1 MSKVKSSETP
11 HYELLYVIS
20 NKYTEDE
27 IKPVCARVN
36 GLIEKYEGTITH
48 SEDWGKKKLAY
59 SIQHFTHGYYFLVE
73 FDMASKTVNGLN
85 NELRLSSELL
95 RHVIVSIKKRT
106 AEEIKAEKA
115 KAEKIFK
122 DNFGEKRA
130 VIKKDEDEDVA
141 VAPTR
146 SEAVAVQEETV
157 SKKKDINLQDLD
169 DKLDKILETDD
180 LL

>member
-1 MSKVKSSETP
+1 MAKVKSSEIP
-11 HYELLYVIS
+11 HYELLYIIC

-27 IKPVCARVN
+27 IKPICESVN
-36 GLIEKYEGTITH
+36 KLIEKYEGKVTYT
-48 SEDWGKKKLAY
+48 EEWGKKKLAY
-59 SIQHFTHGYYFLVE
+59 PIKHFGHGYYFLNE
-73 FDMASKTVNGLN
+73 FDMPSRSVNGLN

-106 AEEIKAEKA
+106 PEEIKAEKI

-122 DNFGEKRA
+122 DAFGEKRA
-130 VIKKDEDEDVA
+130 VRKEDDDIA
-141 VAPTR
+141 VTPTR
-146 SEAVAVQEETV
+146 PEAAVQEEIV
-157 SKKKDINLQDLD
+157 SKKKDLNLQDLD

>member
-1 MSKVKSSETP
+1 MSKVKSSEIP
-11 HYELLYVIS
+11 HYELLYIVS
-20 NKYTEDE
+20 NKYTEEE
-27 IKPVCARVN
+27 IKPICGNVN
-36 GLIEKYEGTITH
+36 ALIAKYNGTVTY

-59 SIQHFTHGYYFLVE
+59 PIQHFGHGYYFLVE
-73 FDMASKTVNGLN
+73 FDMAGKDVNGLN

-95 RHVIVSIKKRT
+95 RHVIVAIKKKT
-106 AEEIKAEKA
+106 VEEIKAEKI

-122 DNFGEKRA
+122 DAFGEKRA
-130 VIKKDEDEDVA
+130 VIKEERDEV
-141 VAPTR
+141 VAPAR
-146 SEAVAVQEETV
+146 SEAVVQEETV

>member
-1 MSKVKSSETP
+1 MSKVKSSEIP
-11 HYELLYVIS
+11 HYELLYIVS
-20 NKYTEDE
+20 NKYTEEE
-27 IKPVCARVN
+27 IKPICGNVDA
-36 GLIEKYEGTITH
+36 LIAKYGGTVTY

-59 SIQHFTHGYYFLVE
+59 PIQHFGHGYYFLVE
-73 FDMASKTVNGLN
+73 FDMPSRNVNGLN

-106 AEEIKAEKA
+106 LEEIKAEKV

-122 DNFGEKRA
+122 DAFGEKRA
-130 VIKKDEDEDVA
+130 VIKEEREEEVPAQTETVVA
-141 VAPTR
+141 Q
-146 SEAVAVQEETV
+146 EAV